1 MKIIEYKEAYR
12 EDCKDSLVELEE
24 YFVPIDEDNLDQVG
38 FEYREK
44 MLDYDFEDLKKYNG
58 KCYIAVED
66 NKAIGLIMGL
76 IREWDEAD
84 YLDYKCPKTG
94 AVTELIVSK
103 NARSGGVGK
112 ALMEAMEGYFK
123 SLNVEYITIE
133 AFAYNKNAE
142 AFYNK
147 RGYHSRMQTLIKKV
161 ED

>member
-1 MKIIEYKEAYR
+1 MKIIEYKEEYR
-12 EDCKDSLVELEE
+12 EDCKDLLVELEE
-24 YFVPIDEDNLDQVG
+24 YIVSIDEDNLDQVG

-133 AFAYNKNAE
+133 VFAYNKNAE

>member
-1 MKIIEYKEAYR
+1 MQIIEYESKYLEGVR
-12 EDCKDSLVELEE
+12 DLLVELEE
-24 YFVPIDEDNLDQVG
+24 YIVSIDEDNLDQVG

>member
-1 MKIIEYKEAYR
+1 MEIIEYKEEYR
-12 EDCKDSLVELEE
+12 EDCKDLLVELEE
-24 YFVPIDEDNLDQVG
+24 YIVSIDEDNLDQVG

-103 NARSGGVGK
+103 SIRGGGIGQQ
-112 ALMEAMEGYFK
+112 LMTKMEEYFK
-123 SLNVEYITIE
+123 SIGCEYVVIDV
-133 AFAYNKNAE
+133 FAYNNLAIN
-142 AFYNK
+142 FYNK
-147 RGYHSRMQTLIKKV
+147 QCYHTRGLIDIKKL
-161 ED
+161 